1 MQEEKKEKTPINAA
15 EKEVNM
21 SESPEDYKNVNQD
34 AVVFSSEVE
43 KPVRLTIG
51 FKFLLGFGIF
61 LSGIASLPAV
71 LTFPDLLRE
80 MEDMTDVYEF
90 TRYCRIMLFW
100 TIIFLCFIMLVSIA
114 ISKRPFNRALY
125 RLGTTIGIIITV
137 SAFLF
142 PRIEGYDA
150 NIRILSYE
158 KHFVADGFYLI
169 IGLLILVMAL
179 LMRYGYKYQ
188 SNSDMTI

>member
-1 MQEEKKEKTPINAA
+1 
-15 EKEVNM
+15 
-21 SESPEDYKNVNQD
+21 
-34 AVVFSSEVE
+34 
-43 KPVRLTIG
+43 
-51 FKFLLGFGIF
+51 
-61 LSGIASLPAV
+61 
-71 LTFPDLLRE
+71 
-80 MEDMTDVYEF
+80 MTDVYEF
-90 TRYCRIMLFW
+90 IRDCKMMLFW

-125 RLGTTIGIIITV
+125 RLGITIGIIITV

-150 NIRILSYE
+150 NFQILSNGR
-158 KHFVADGFYLI
+158 HFVADGFYLI

>member
-1 MQEEKKEKTPINAA
+1 MQEEKKEKTPNNAA

-61 LSGIASLPAV
+61 LSGIVSLPIV
-71 LTFPDLLRE
+71 LSFPDWLRE
-80 MEDMTDVYEF
+80 MKDMTDACEF
-90 TRYCRIMLFW
+90 IRHCKMMLFW

-150 NIRILSYE
+150 NFQILSNGR
-158 KHFVADGFYLI
+158 HFVADGFYLI

-188 SNSDMTI
+188 SNCDMTI

>member
-61 LSGIASLPAV
+61 LSGIVSLPIV
-71 LTFPDLLRE
+71 LSFPDWLRE
-80 MEDMTDVYEF
+80 RCV
-90 TRYCRIMLFW
+90 
-100 TIIFLCFIMLVSIA
+100 
-114 ISKRPFNRALY
+114 
-125 RLGTTIGIIITV
+125 
-137 SAFLF
+137 
-142 PRIEGYDA
+142 
-150 NIRILSYE
+150 
-158 KHFVADGFYLI
+158 
-169 IGLLILVMAL
+169 
-179 LMRYGYKYQ
+179 
-188 SNSDMTI
+188 

>member
-1 MQEEKKEKTPINAA
+1 MQEEKKEKTPIIAA
-15 EKEVNM
+15 EKEVKM

-34 AVVFSSEVE
+34 AVVFSSEAE
-43 KPVRLTIG
+43 KPVRLNIG

-61 LSGIASLPAV
+61 LSGIASLPIV
-71 LTFPDLLRE
+71 LSFPAWLRK
-80 MEDMTDVYEF
+80 MEDMTDAYEF
-90 TRYCRIMLFW
+90 IRYCKMMLFW

-125 RLGTTIGIIITV
+125 RLGITIGIIITV

-150 NIRILSYE
+150 NIRILSNE